1 MFLSNNRDLLARY
14 VLDCPFS
21 SVQLLSYVWLFVTPW
36 LHTFPSQKSYIHWPL
51 LQNNSQSSLRDC
63 LLSYNTKVGLNKIF
77 RFCIRLLIFHR
88 HPHLL
93 IFLNYFI
100 NSQYLIEG
108 LACSVAQSCSTLWPH
123 GLQHT
128 RLPCPSPIPWA
139 CSNSC
144 PLSQWCHPTIS
155 SSASPSPPAVNL
167 SQHQGLFQWVCS
179 LHQVAKVL
187 ELQLQHQFF
196 QWIFGVDFL

>member
-1 MFLSNNRDLLARY
+1 MTKESTRNSGVWKEEPRSALGIKEGFPEGVMPERHLERVNSWISLVVVVKTPHFHCMGHRFDH
-14 VLDCPFS
+14 
-21 SVQLLSYVWLFVTPW
+21 VWLFVTPW

-77 RFCIRLLIFHR
+77 HFCLRLLIFHR

-155 SSASPSPPAVNL
+155 SSVVP
-167 SQHQGLFQWVCS
+167 
-179 LHQVAKVL
+179 
-187 ELQLQHQFF
+187 
-196 QWIFGVDFL
+196 